1 MMVGSRSYTLLFSL
15 LLLVSL
21 MGVSEG
27 SLFGIFRYRHV
38 YVRNGLGNGTLLTH
52 HCKSKDDDLGVRT
65 LKYDEEFKFQFKP
78 SFFGNT
84 LFFCSF
90 TWNGKLH
97 WFTIYDY
104 SLDNNYCYDCYWS
117 IKPDHPCRFNSKTFN
132 YDLCPYVYR

>member
-1 MMVGSRSYTLLFSL
+1 MVGSRSYTL
-15 LLLVSL
+15 
-21 MGVSEG
+21 
-27 SLFGIFRYRHV
+27 YRHV

-65 LKYDEEFKFQFKP
+65 L
-78 SFFGNT
+78 N
-84 LFFCSF
+84 F